1 VAKFWKKI
9 GVEKTWINDL
19 EEVKSVEK
27 CQCGKKRDKFPRKN
41 ITYLVVHQTAAAAT
55 HEADLHI
62 QEMMN
67 TAGYLA
73 NGLEGF
79 DIHQLQLHH
88 LHHHGHIHGQLPKAQ
103 ALPSFHESTIFDYW
117 ADLCMDMH
125 HLG

>member
-1 VAKFWKKI
+1 M
-9 GVEKTWINDL
+9 
-19 EEVKSVEK
+19 
-27 CQCGKKRDKFPRKN
+27 
-41 ITYLVVHQTAAAAT
+41 
-55 HEADLHI
+55 

-67 TAGYLA
+67 AAGYLA

-88 LHHHGHIHGQLPKAQ
+88 LHHHGQIHGQLPNAQ
-103 ALPSFHESTIFDYW
+103 ALPSFHESTIFDSW